1 MPFVPFAAKPLGRHV
16 AHTVSAGGLQQ
27 LKYIIIQRQL
37 QLFVAFHG
45 SWNTS
50 LANARDCKIQR
61 IRIEGGQ
68 PTTSESFVNGWRAPG
83 ETGGG
88 ANAFG
93 RPADVVVNSAG
104 EMFISDDVANAIYR
118 VIYVGP

>member
-1 MPFVPFAAKPLGRHV
+1 VYK
-16 AHTVSAGGLQQ
+16 
-27 LKYIIIQRQL
+27 RQ
-37 QLFVAFHG
+37 

-83 ETGGG
+83 ETCSG

-93 RPADVVVNSAG
+93 RPADVAVNGAG
-104 EMFISDDVANAIYR
+104 EMFISDDVSNAIYR